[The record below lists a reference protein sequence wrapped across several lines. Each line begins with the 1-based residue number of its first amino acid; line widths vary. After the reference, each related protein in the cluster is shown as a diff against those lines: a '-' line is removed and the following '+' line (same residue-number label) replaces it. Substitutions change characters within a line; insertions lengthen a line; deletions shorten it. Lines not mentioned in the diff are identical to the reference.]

1 MGRLLLS
8 VVIHAVAGG
17 LLVVCFALVAE
28 MVKPKDFAG
37 LFAAAPS
44 IALASLVLTVV
55 AMGSKVAAVA
65 ASGMAVG
72 GLGMVA
78 FCAVA
83 IYTVRSHR
91 ALKGSLLA
99 FPVWFVGTAAAMAL
113 VFR

>member
-44 IALASLVLTVV
+44 IALASLVLTV

-83 IYTVRSHR
+83 IYTVRRHR